1 MARQDTRVIAGEWIA
16 SRFPSGASI
25 YQNGYGYGHVQP
37 KPRER
42 YIQYTFNE
50 QTNRFE
56 RDGHP
61 IDPPEVIVLLES
73 PLGTYTRTP
82 VRVAALVAADYAPA
96 IRFEGVTPSR
106 ASGTVYDQDD
116 AFFAPFGGI
125 EHARRPGP
133 NVGIFERRR
142 SP

>member
-1 MARQDTRVIAGEWIA
+1 M
-16 SRFPSGASI
+16 

-42 YIQYTFNE
+42 YTQYTFNE
-50 QTNRFE
+50 QASRFE
-56 RDGHP
+56 RDGRP
-61 IDPPEVIVLLES
+61 IDSPDVIVLLES

-82 VRVAALVAADYAPA
+82 SQIAALVAADYVPA
-96 IRFEGVTPSR
+96 ITFDGITPSR
-106 ASGTVYDQDD
+106 APGAVYDQDD

-125 EHARRPGP
+125 ENARRPGP

-142 SP
+142 SR